1 MTDDEQRLKELR
13 DLTWSDR
20 MEGVGEYLVNR
31 FEKRVA
37 DYRAIV
43 KPLGWETEDGIGFMS
58 TNPYS
63 WCSVIGGKGKAMAF
77 HCGVMVG
84 EFDTV
89 DAAKAALGTIWVD
102 RILAAIWEGKGND

>member
-37 DYRAIV
+37 TG
-43 KPLGWETEDGIGFMS
+43 PSLNLW
-58 TNPYS
+58 
-63 WCSVIGGKGKAMAF
+63 GGRQK
-77 HCGVMVG
+77 
-84 EFDTV
+84 TV
-89 DAAKAALGTIWVD
+89 
-102 RILAAIWEGKGND
+102 